1 MSAPYLNGQQSQDVP
16 NDSDGSVQKRQR
28 VLACTYCQQRKIKCN
43 RIFPCSN
50 CIKANLTCTPS
61 KPTPVRKRRTPNVLL
76 QERIKKVEALLEQY
90 TLQGSPAAE
99 PTSAHTNESID
110 FSPTASPAASN
121 GFSNPISSGP
131 GRLVV
136 KNGGYKFLD
145 SMLWGTIHDNLEEMR
160 HILDQETSDDETC
173 PSRAS
178 PVTHEDDD
186 LLLATATSSKLGD
199 HLPLPFQILRLWQ
212 IFLNRVNP
220 LSKMVHGPSTEQL
233 IISAMTNPIEMPQ
246 KSRALLFSIC
256 LVSVVSLSKEEAK
269 STLNLHKNEAIRRF
283 TDGLKTALN
292 KVNYLR
298 NYDMPVLQA
307 LILYLISLQ
316 GRSNHDA
323 VWVLSGAVIRIAH
336 KMGVHRDGENL
347 GLNPFETEIRRRVWW
362 QIVALD
368 SMYAATSGMRP
379 TSLLH
384 GADTKKPQNV
394 NDIDFSP
401 DSKVI
406 QSQEGPTEMAFVMI
420 VYEVISFISDH
431 HMCEFEQLLFGG
443 LGTEPGSPEAETY
456 QASVQ
461 ELRGLVDEFDNRLSE
476 VEKKYCNRSGGPI
489 HALALFLRPHIM
501 EEGRVMSTPVSETP
515 EWATELQNPKDNFF
529 RIWLAHNEGSIKMY
543 EMASQGNFLW
553 AFKTHFHLDS
563 LLFLAGQLM
572 ERSPIG
578 PFAERTW
585 QLFDNF
591 YRYHEELWDV
601 AYKPH
606 LQLAR
611 LLLKSWEIR
620 EQELQKLDLP
630 LDVPIFIP
638 KLKMELLQAGLFRT
652 SHNTTIATQPLNGNS
667 QGSYIDNLQFGENI
681 TADMMQNSGMPLDW
695 SMMDDQQMMDA
706 QNPALPVFAF
716 FNNASGW

>member
-1 MSAPYLNGQQSQDVP
+1 MSAPYVNGHQSQDMP
-16 NDSDGSVQKRQR
+16 NDSDGGSIQKRQR

-50 CIKANLTCTPS
+50 CVKANLNCTPS

-90 TLQGSPAAE
+90 TLQGSPAE
-99 PTSAHTNESID
+99 PTSVPTHESLD
-110 FSPTASPAASN
+110 FSPSASPAPSN
-121 GFSNPISSGP
+121 GLSTPISSGA

-145 SMLWGTIHDNLEEMR
+145 SRVWGTIYDNLEEMR

-178 PVTHEDDD
+178 PPTHEDVD
-186 LLLATATSSKLGD
+186 LLLAAASSSNLGD

-212 IFLNRVNP
+212 VFLNRVNP
-220 LSKMVHGPSTEQL
+220 LSKMIHGPSTEQL
-233 IISAMTNPIEMPQ
+233 IISAMTNPEDMPH

-269 STLNLHKNEAIRRF
+269 SMLDLHKNEAIRRF

-292 KVNYLR
+292 RVNYLR
-298 NYDMPVLQA
+298 NYDMPILQA
-307 LILYLISLQ
+307 LVLYLISLQ

-336 KMGVHRDGENL
+336 KMGVHRDGEVL
-347 GLNPFETEIRRRVWW
+347 GLTPFETEIRRRVWW
-362 QIVALD
+362 QILALD

-379 TSLLH
+379 TSLLS
-384 GADTKKPQNV
+384 GADTKKPQNIS
-394 NDIDFSP
+394 DIDFSP
-401 DSKVI
+401 DSISI
-406 QSQEGPTEMAFVMI
+406 QSKEGPTEMAFTMVI
-420 VYEVISFISDH
+420 YEVISFISDH
-431 HMCEFEQLLFGG
+431 HMSDFEQLLLGG
-443 LGTEPGSPEAETY
+443 LGVEPGTPEGEEY
-456 QASVQ
+456 QSSLQ
-461 ELRGLVDEFDNRLSE
+461 ELRGLVDEFDDRLSE
-476 VEKKYCNRSGGPI
+476 IEKKYCDRSGGPI

-501 EEGRVMSTPVSETP
+501 EEGRLMCTPMAETP
-515 EWATELQNPKDNFF
+515 EWGTELQNPKDNFF
-529 RIWLAHNEGSIKMY
+529 RIWLAHNEGAIKMY

-563 LLFLAGQLM
+563 LLFLAGQLV
-572 ERSPIG
+572 ERSPTG

-585 QLFDNF
+585 RLFDNF

-601 AYKPH
+601 TTKLH

-620 EQELQKLDLP
+620 ESTLQKMEAP
-630 LDVPIFIP
+630 VDVPIFIP
-638 KLKMELLQAGLFRT
+638 KLKIELLQAGLFRT
-652 SHNTTIATQPLNGNS
+652 SQTIFPSHQLNCDN
-667 QGSYIDNLQFGENI
+667 QGGYVDNLEFGDNVPPDLI
-681 TADMMQNSGMPLDW
+681 QNPTMPLEW
-695 SMMDDQQMMDA
+695 SMMDDQQMIDA
-706 QNPALPVFAF
+706 QNPALPLFAF
-716 FNNASGW
+716 FNSTNGW

>member
-1 MSAPYLNGQQSQDVP
+1 MSTLYSNSHQSQDVP
-16 NDSDGSVQKRQR
+16 NDSDGSIQKRQR

-50 CIKANLTCTPS
+50 CIKANLNCIPS

-90 TLQGSPAAE
+90 TLQGSPAE
-99 PTSAHTNESID
+99 TTSVPTHESLD
-110 FSPTASPAASN
+110 FSPSASPAPSN
-121 GFSNPISSGP
+121 GVSNPISFGT

-145 SMLWGTIHDNLEEMR
+145 SRVWGTIYDNLEEMR

-178 PVTHEDDD
+178 PPTHEDVD
-186 LLLATATSSKLGD
+186 LLLATASSSTLGD
-199 HLPLPFQILRLWQ
+199 NLPLPFQILRLWQ
-212 IFLNRVNP
+212 VFLNRVNP
-220 LSKMVHGPSTEQL
+220 LSKMIHGPSTEQL
-233 IISAMTNPIEMPQ
+233 IISAMTNPVDMPH

-256 LVSVVSLSKEEAK
+256 LASVVSLSKDEAK
-269 STLNLHKNEAIRRF
+269 SMLDLHKNEAIQRF

-298 NYDMPVLQA
+298 NYDMAILQA
-307 LILYLISLQ
+307 LVLYLISLQ

-347 GLNPFETEIRRRVWW
+347 GLTPFETEIRRRVWW

-379 TSLLH
+379 TSLLS

-401 DSKVI
+401 DSVAI

-420 VYEVISFISDH
+420 VYEIISFISEHQMTD
-431 HMCEFEQLLFGG
+431 FEHLLLGG
-443 LGTEPGSPEAETY
+443 LCAEPGTPEGEVY
-456 QASVQ
+456 QAALQ
-461 ELRGLVDEFDNRLSE
+461 ELRGLVDEFGNRLSD
-476 VEKKYCNRSGGPI
+476 VEKRYCDRSGGPI
-489 HALALFLRPHIM
+489 HAMALFLRPHIM
-501 EEGRVMSTPVSETP
+501 EEGRIMSTPMAETP
-515 EWATELQNPKDNFF
+515 EWGTELQNPKDNFF
-529 RIWLAHNEGSIKMY
+529 RIWLAHNEGAIRMY

-563 LLFLAGQLM
+563 LLFLAGQLVK
-572 ERSPIG
+572 RSPVG

-585 QLFDNF
+585 RLFDNF

-601 AYKPH
+601 THKLH

-620 EQELQKLDLP
+620 EQTLQKIEAPVDI
-630 LDVPIFIP
+630 PIFIP
-638 KLKMELLQAGLFRT
+638 KLKIELLQAGLFRT
-652 SHNTTIATQPLNGNS
+652 SQTTLPSNNLNDDTQGC
-667 QGSYIDNLQFGENI
+667 YVDNLQFGDNVP
-681 TADMMQNSGMPLDW
+681 TDLMQNPAIPFDW
-695 SMMDDQQMMDA
+695 SMMDEQQIMDT
-706 QNPALPVFAF
+706 QNPALPIFAF
-716 FNNASGW
+716 FNNTSSW